1 MMTSLILS
9 TAARY
14 LLPLLL
20 LFSLFILARGH
31 NEPGGGFI
39 GGLIGA
45 AAFAL
50 NAIAFDARSTR
61 RTLRIDPRMLIPTG
75 LGIALVSS
83 MVPLLYREAFMTG
96 KWLTVYAP
104 GLEEIDIG
112 TPLLFDCGVY
122 LLVLGVALTMILT
135 LAEE

>member
-1 MMTSLILS
+1 
-9 TAARY
+9 
-14 LLPLLL
+14 
-20 LFSLFILARGH
+20 
-31 NEPGGGFI
+31 
-39 GGLIGA
+39 
-45 AAFAL
+45 
-50 NAIAFDARSTR
+50 
-61 RTLRIDPRMLIPTG
+61 MLIPTG

-83 MVPLLYREAFMTG
+83 MIPLLYTEAFMTG

>member
-1 MMTSLILS
+1 MI
-9 TAARY
+9 
-14 LLPLLL
+14 
-20 LFSLFILARGH
+20 
-31 NEPGGGFI
+31 
-39 GGLIGA
+39 
-45 AAFAL
+45 
-50 NAIAFDARSTR
+50 
-61 RTLRIDPRMLIPTG
+61 
-75 LGIALVSS
+75 
-83 MVPLLYREAFMTG
+83 PLLYTEAFMTG

>member
-1 MMTSLILS
+1 MTSLILS

-20 LFSLFILARGH
+20 LFSFFILVRGH

-39 GGLIGA
+39 GGLVGA

-83 MVPLLYREAFMTG
+83 MIPLLYREAFMTG
-96 KWLTVYAP
+96 KWLTIHVP

>member
-1 MMTSLILS
+1 MTSLILS

-20 LFSLFILARGH
+20 LFSLFILVRGH

-39 GGLIGA
+39 GGLIAA

-50 NAIAFDARSTR
+50 NAIAFDVNTTR
-61 RTLRIDPRMLIPTG
+61 RILRVDPRMLMPTG
-75 LGIALVSS
+75 LLIAIASGTI
-83 MVPLLYREAFMTG
+83 PLFSGQPFMTG
-96 KWLTVYAP
+96 KWFKVYVP
-104 GLEEIDIG
+104 GLGDLDLG
-112 TPLLFDCGVY
+112 TPLFFDCGVY
-122 LLVLGVALTMILT
+122 LLVLGVTLTMILT